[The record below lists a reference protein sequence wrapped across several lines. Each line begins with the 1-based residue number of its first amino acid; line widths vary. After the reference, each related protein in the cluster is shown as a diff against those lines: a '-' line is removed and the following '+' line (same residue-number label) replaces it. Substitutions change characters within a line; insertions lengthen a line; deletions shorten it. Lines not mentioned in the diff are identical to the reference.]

1 MATVRFSL
9 NPEDP
14 IESVVI
20 AAGAAVV
27 TKKIELTVEQ
37 AVTITD
43 ASRTPNPRA
52 ITRKEVIVALLT
64 LIAALERDG
73 TTLFQ

>member
-1 MATVRFSL
+1 MATIRLSI

-27 TKKIELTVEQ
+27 TKKIELTIEQ
-37 AVTITD
+37 AATITD
-43 ASRTPNPRA
+43 SSNPTTPRA
-52 ITRKEVIVALLT
+52 INLCEV
-64 LIAALERDG
+64 LIALDNFRAALVRG
-73 TTLFQ
+73 NSGISG